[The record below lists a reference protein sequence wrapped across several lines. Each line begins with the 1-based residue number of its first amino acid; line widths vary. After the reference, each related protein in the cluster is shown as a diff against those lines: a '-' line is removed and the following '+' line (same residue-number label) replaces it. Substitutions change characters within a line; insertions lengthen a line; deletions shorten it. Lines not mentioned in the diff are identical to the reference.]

1 MGLTIC
7 AANRF
12 AEMELGRG
20 SKKYSDMGPAVKH

>member
-1 MGLTIC
+1 MVLTIC

-20 SKKYSDMGPAVKH
+20 SKKHSDMGPTVTH